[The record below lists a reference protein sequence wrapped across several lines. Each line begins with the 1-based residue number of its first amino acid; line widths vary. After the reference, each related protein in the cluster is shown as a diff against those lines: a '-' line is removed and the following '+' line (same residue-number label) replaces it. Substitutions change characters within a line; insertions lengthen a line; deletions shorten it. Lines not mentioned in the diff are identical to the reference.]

1 MGNRAEDQTL
11 PSSQIRRRKV
21 RATAQVRRIRHDS
34 RRNGHGRQ
42 GPRCGQCT
50 ASPVIVY
57 ARFHMYTAI
66 GYAAQSA
73 TAPLAPMTF
82 TRRSPR
88 PDDVAIEILYCGVC
102 HSDIHQARNEWGIAV
117 YPLMPGLE
125 IVGKVTEVGA
135 NVSKHKVGDL
145 VGVGCMVDSCRHCEA
160 CAQDLEQYCLE
171 GPTLTY
177 ATPDRIDGSNPMGGY
192 SNSIV
197 VSEHFVVRIPE
208 KLDPAAAAPILCAGI
223 TTYSPLKHYGVKAG
237 DKVGVLGMGG
247 LGHMGIKFAKAMGAE
262 VTLFTRSASKAEEGR
277 RQGADYVI
285 VSTDAEQ
292 MKAAAGHF
300 DFLLDTIPVQHDLNP
315 YLETLRF
322 DGVHILVGLI
332 EPVDPA
338 LHAANL
344 VMKRRVLAGS
354 LIGGIAETQEV
365 LDFCAEHGIT
375 CDIEMLDIKNINEAY
390 SRMIAGDVKYRFVID
405 MATLKA

>member
-1 MGNRAEDQTL
+1 
-11 PSSQIRRRKV
+11 
-21 RATAQVRRIRHDS
+21 
-34 RRNGHGRQ
+34 
-42 GPRCGQCT
+42 
-50 ASPVIVY
+50 
-57 ARFHMYTAI
+57 MYTI
-66 GYAAQSA
+66 TGYAAQSA
-73 TAPLAPMTF
+73 TDPIAPMTF
-82 TRRSPR
+82 NRRSPR
-88 PDDVAIEILYCGVC
+88 PDDVAIEFLYCGVC
-102 HSDIHQARNEWGIAV
+102 HSDIHLARNEWGISV
-117 YPLMPGLE
+117 YPVMPGHE

-135 NVSKHKVGDL
+135 KVTKYKVGDL
-145 VGVGCMVDSCRHCEA
+145 VGVGCMVDSCRQCEA
-160 CAQDLEQYCLE
+160 CAANLEQYCDE

-177 ATPDRIDGSNPMGGY
+177 GSPDRIDGSNTMGGY
-192 SNSIV
+192 SSSIV
-197 VSEHFVVRIPE
+197 VSEHFVVTIPE
-208 KLDPAAAAPILCAGI
+208 KLNLAAAAPILCAGI

-262 VTLFTRSASKAEEGR
+262 VTLFTRSASKADEAR
-277 RQGADYVI
+277 RQGADHVI
-285 VSTDAEQ
+285 VSTDAGQ
-292 MKAAAGHF
+292 MKAAAGRF

-322 DGVHILVGLI
+322 DGVHILVGLV
-332 EPVDPA
+332 EPLDPA
-338 LHAANL
+338 LHTANL

-365 LDFCAEHGIT
+365 LDFCAEHDIS

>member
-1 MGNRAEDQTL
+1 MTHVGMVMADRGLAADNAPPQL
-11 PSSQIRRRKV
+11 SSF
-21 RATAQVRRIRHDS
+21 T
-34 RRNGHGRQ
+34 
-42 GPRCGQCT
+42 RC
-50 ASPVIVY
+50 S
-57 ARFHMYTAI
+57 MYTAI

-82 TRRSPR
+82 SRRSPR

-117 YPLMPGLE
+117 YPLMPGHE

-171 GPTLTY
+171 GPTMTY
-177 ATPDRIDGSNPMGGY
+177 ATPDRIDGSNTMGGY

-208 KLDPAAAAPILCAGI
+208 KLDLAAAAPILCAGI

-237 DKVGVLGMGG
+237 DKVGILGMGG

-277 RQGADYVI
+277 RQGADHVI
-285 VSTDAEQ
+285 VSTDAAQ
-292 MKAAAGHF
+292 MKAAAGQF

-365 LDFCAEHGIT
+365 LEFCAEHGIT
-375 CDIEMLDIKNINEAY
+375 CDIEMLDIKDINEAY